1 MSLEE
6 DVTWLMSICKKP
18 ESFKYLEPS
27 CHAFSIFFALQG
39 KTYSKQELAKLSMCG
54 IVATLANMTD
64 KDKFHN
70 LDPQSF
76 LQVANMFVDEEDDGK
91 NYNILISK
99 ITEETNINTK
109 EEGKSDA

>member
-1 MSLEE
+1 
-6 DVTWLMSICKKP
+6 
-18 ESFKYLEPS
+18 
-27 CHAFSIFFALQG
+27 
-39 KTYSKQELAKLSMCG
+39 
-54 IVATLANMTD
+54 MTD